1 MANICG
7 VNNYYPKSVRLN
19 EVRLG
24 SIIKVEDRWSKVTGI
39 RWDRNWF
46 YFKTDHPDYRCGG
59 HEVRKA
65 RGRNITVLI
74 TYKLK
79 ED

>member
-19 EVRLG
+19 EVRIG
-24 SIIKVEDRWSKVTGI
+24 SIIKVESRWSKVTGI

-46 YFKTDHPDYRCGG
+46 YFKTDHPDYRCSGE
-59 HEVRKA
+59 EVRKP
-65 RGRNITVLI
+65 RGRSITILV
-74 TYKLK
+74 TYKL
-79 ED
+79 EEE